1 MGLIDHFGEAFS
13 FIRFWFSGINFHF
26 YVNHEIMS
34 EQGGS
39 LKILSWAE
47 EDRPREKLLLKGKS
61 ALSDAELIAILIGSG
76 TKSMSAVDV
85 GKVILANAGNNLN
98 ELAKFSV
105 KDLQKIKGI
114 GEAKAISIVSALE
127 LGRRRKE
134 SEFAEKVRITCSND
148 IYQLMKPELLD
159 MPKEEF
165 WIILLIRKERI
176 SSGGVSGTVADPKI
190 IFKVALEQYA
200 SSIILVHNH
209 PSGNLKPSQAD
220 IDLTNKMKE
229 AGKWLEIP
237 VLDHIIFGDEGYL
250 SFADD
255 GLL

>member
-1 MGLIDHFGEAFS
+1 
-13 FIRFWFSGINFHF
+13 
-26 YVNHEIMS
+26 MS
-34 EQGGS
+34 ES
-39 LKILSWAE
+39 SDHLNILSWAE

-76 TKSMSAVDV
+76 TRSSSAVDV
-85 GKVILANAGNNLN
+85 AKMILSRAENNLN
-98 ELAKFSV
+98 KLARFSV
-105 KDLQKIKGI
+105 KELQKIKGI

-134 SEFAEKVRITCSND
+134 SEFLEKVKITCSND

-159 MPKEEF
+159 LPKEEF
-165 WIILLIRKERI
+165 WIILLNRANTMIKKEQV
-176 SSGGVSGTVADPKI
+176 SSGGISGTVADPKI
-190 IFKVALEQYA
+190 IFKAALDQFA

-209 PSGNLKPSQAD
+209 PSGNLKPSKSD
-220 IDLTNKMKE
+220 LDLTRKMKH
-229 AGKWLEIP
+229 AGELLEIP

-255 GLL
+255 GIL